1 MPRSQAFGSCLVNRP
16 GAMATTMMKRISSP
30 EMMNSGL
37 RRRVRHASAHMF
49 EAGADSSIES
59 TAFRGVS
66 SSGAT

>member
-1 MPRSQAFGSCLVNRP
+1 MVNTL
-16 GAMATTMMKRISSP
+16 GNSATNTMKMISSP
-30 EMMNSGL
+30 EMMNSGFL
-37 RRRVRHASAHMF
+37 RRVRHASAHMF